1 MTERLTWLIA
11 GLGNPGRQ
19 YAATRHNI
27 GYMVADELARQLPP
41 GERRHRFDGE
51 IIETSE
57 PQGRIVLL
65 KPETFMNLSGNA
77 VAAAAR
83 WYRVPPER
91 LLVIHDDL
99 DLPFG
104 QLRLR
109 ARGSS
114 GGHNGLASVIARMG
128 TGEIPRLR
136 IGIGRPEHGNTIPYV
151 LSRFSSEEERALP
164 DVIKLAAEAARSWY
178 RDGIDAAMNAFNRAD
193 ALPSLGDSRNRGQ
206 H

>member
-1 MTERLTWLIA
+1 MIERLTWLIA
-11 GLGNPGRQ
+11 GLGNPGRK
-19 YAATRHNI
+19 YTATRHNI
-27 GYMVADELARQLPP
+27 GYMIADELARQLPA

-83 WYRVPPER
+83 WYRVPEER

-99 DLPFG
+99 DLQFG

-114 GGHNGLASVIARMG
+114 GGHNGLASVIEQMG
-128 TGEIPRLR
+128 SGNIPRLR
-136 IGIGRPEHGNTIPYV
+136 IGIGRPEHGNTVPYV
-151 LSRFSSEEERALP
+151 LSRFSADEEQILP
-164 DVIKLAAEAARSWY
+164 EVTKLAAEAARSWY
-178 RDGIDAAMNAFNRAD
+178 RDGIDSAMNAFNRAD
-193 ALPSLGDSRNRGQ
+193 VLSG
-206 H
+206 

>member
-27 GYMVADELARQLPP
+27 GYMIVDELARYLPA

-51 IIETSE
+51 LIETSE

-83 WYRVPPER
+83 WYRVPAER

-114 GGHNGLASVIARMG
+114 GGHNGLASVIERMG

-151 LSRFSSEEERALP
+151 LSRFSAEEERALP
-164 DVIKLAAEAARSWY
+164 EVTKLAAEAARSWY
-178 RDGIDAAMNAFNRAD
+178 QDGIDAAMNTFNRAD
-193 ALPSLGDSRNRGQ
+193 ALTGQRDSRNRVQ
-206 H
+206 P

>member
-27 GYMVADELARQLPP
+27 GYMIADELARQLPV
-41 GERRHRFDGE
+41 GERRHRFDSE
-51 IIETSE
+51 LIETSE
-57 PQGRIVLL
+57 QQGRIVLL

-114 GGHNGLASVIARMG
+114 GGHNGLASVIERMG
-128 TGEIPRLR
+128 TGNIPRLR
-136 IGIGRPEHGNTIPYV
+136 IGIGRPEHGNTIPFV
-151 LSRFSSEEERALP
+151 LSRFSTEEERALP
-164 DVIKLAAEAARSWY
+164 EVTKLAAEAARNWY
-178 RDGIDAAMNAFNRAD
+178 REGIDAAMNIYNRAD
-193 ALPSLGDSRNRGQ
+193 AMPGKGDSRNRE
-206 H
+206 

>member
-1 MTERLTWLIA
+1 LTWLIA

-77 VAAAAR
+77 VSAAAR

-164 DVIKLAAEAARSWY
+164 DVTRLAAEAARCWY

-193 ALPSLGDSRNRGQ
+193 ALPRRGDSRNQGQ
-206 H
+206 R

>member
-11 GLGNPGRQ
+11 GLGNPGRK

-27 GYMVADELARQLPP
+27 GYMIVDELARQLQVD
-41 GERRHRFDGE
+41 ERRHRFDGE
-51 IIETSE
+51 IFETSE
-57 PQGRIVLL
+57 SQGRIVLL

-77 VAAAAR
+77 VSAAAG
-83 WYRVPPER
+83 WYRVPLER

-104 QLRLR
+104 QLRIR
-109 ARGSS
+109 AKGSS
-114 GGHNGLASVIARMG
+114 GGHNGLASVIERMG
-128 TGEIPRLR
+128 TGDIPRLR

-164 DVIKLAAEAARSWY
+164 EVTKLAAEAARSWY
-178 RDGIDAAMNAFNRAD
+178 QDGINAAMNTFNRAN
-193 ALPSLGDSRNRGQ
+193 ALPD
-206 H
+206 

>member
-41 GERRHRFDGE
+41 GERRHRFDGK

-193 ALPSLGDSRNRGQ
+193 ALPGRDDSRNRGQ

>member
-114 GGHNGLASVIARMG
+114 GGHNGLTSVIARMG

-193 ALPSLGDSRNRGQ
+193 ALPGRDDSRNRGQ

>member
-1 MTERLTWLIA
+1 VTERLAWLIT

-27 GYMVADELARQLPP
+27 GYMIADELARQLPP
-41 GERRHRFDGE
+41 GERRHRFDSE

-57 PQGRIVLL
+57 PEGRIVLL

-83 WYRVPPER
+83 WYKVPPER

-99 DLPFG
+99 GLPFG

-114 GGHNGLASVIARMG
+114 GGHNGLASVIERMG
-128 TGEIPRLR
+128 TGTIPRLR

-151 LSRFSSEEERALP
+151 LSRFSPEEERVLP
-164 DVIKLAAEAARSWY
+164 EVTKLAAEAARSWY
-178 RDGIDAAMNAFNRAD
+178 RDGIDAAMNAYNRAD
-193 ALPSLGDSRNRGQ
+193 GLPG
-206 H
+206 

>member
-51 IIETSE
+51 IIETSG
-57 PQGRIVLL
+57 PQGRVVLL

-77 VAAAAR
+77 VSAAAR

-164 DVIKLAAEAARSWY
+164 DVIELAAEAARSWY
-178 RDGIDAAMNAFNRAD
+178 EHGIDAAMNAFNRAD
-193 ALPSLGDSRNRGQ
+193 ALPGRRDSRNREQ
-206 H
+206 P